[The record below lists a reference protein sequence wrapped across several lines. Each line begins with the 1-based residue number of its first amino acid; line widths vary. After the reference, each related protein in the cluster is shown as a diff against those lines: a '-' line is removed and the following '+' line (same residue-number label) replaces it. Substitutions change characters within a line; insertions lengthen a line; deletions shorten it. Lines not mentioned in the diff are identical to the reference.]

1 MTFWQV
7 LTMAMDSWSK
17 NEYRT
22 FITSRR
28 DDVFENRETSAS
40 AFSFKRPPPLDV
52 GHSDYSER
60 DEQCDADV
68 KLHWEKMV
76 RMALQ
81 KPPSTEFEFQF
92 KSAPVSPMVASLS
105 HPEDDVFQGSTQLA
119 YDHAF
124 ATQRG
129 DYKQHPVYRKQGEF
143 DEASKRAPTFVVSQ
157 RTVPE
162 PFSQLSPGSL
172 SRMYQPKY
180 SKFCVN
186 STDVPPVETSMD
198 SRSSSFRSQTS
209 TCEPTDR
216 DTGDS
221 STGRDSNGSSND
233 ASSVSTDTTFDRAFE
248 AFEHRSS
255 NATTPTLKSNV
266 TFKTIPCPNDRRS
279 VLTATNAEYEK
290 ASPNVSWL
298 RSPLKWMGIGGAKK
312 PLKSPRAEVRI
323 EHYHRFGTR
332 PVSKI
337 LDMSNAGGD
346 VSKPRAVSRLFNPPT
361 CDDKNVTHKRR
372 SFLAL
377 PVHQPLGTKTVEAKS
392 SHGLKLKPAFA
403 SDSSDVHSVVSSDR
417 ERDHSGMLKIRER
430 WLKYMRILTPPYGKS
445 SSKPDAAVVRGGSF
459 PQQQTLSQEYVHTRP
474 KSMPAILK
482 TPPLRPRSNPGAVF
496 QPSTTINIGGSRVHM
511 PPAGPSSAKKSNSFL
526 SHNVSSSP
534 RLMKSSSPRLLSL
547 SPKVKSS
554 PKVANTISPR
564 MSSSSASS
572 MCEIHSAV
580 QGAIAHCKQSHSGLL
595 SPAGNPAGNN
605 HRQ

>member
-1 MTFWQV
+1 M
-7 LTMAMDSWSK
+7 
-17 NEYRT
+17 
-22 FITSRR
+22 
-28 DDVFENRETSAS
+28 FENRETSES
-40 AFSFKRPPPLDV
+40 AFSFKRPPPLEV
-52 GHSDYSER
+52 GRGDYNER
-60 DEQCDADV
+60 DMQCDTDV
-68 KLHWEKMV
+68 KLHWENPLV

-81 KPPSTEFEFQF
+81 KPPNTEFEFQF
-92 KSAPVSPMVASLS
+92 KSAPVSPMLASFS
-105 HPEDDVFQGSTQLA
+105 HPDDDVFQGSSPQANDRTFNA
-119 YDHAF
+119 
-124 ATQRG
+124 QRG
-129 DYKQHPVYRKQGEF
+129 DYKQHPVYRKQVEL
-143 DEASKRAPTFVVSQ
+143 DEGSRRPPTFVVSQ

-209 TCEPTDR
+209 ICEPTDR

-221 STGRDSNGSSND
+221 STSRDSNGSSND

-248 AFEHRSS
+248 AYEHRSS

-266 TFKTIPCPNDRRS
+266 TLKTIPCPNDRRS
-279 VLTATNAEYEK
+279 VLSATNAEYDK
-290 ASPNVSWL
+290 TAPNVSWL
-298 RSPLKWMGIGGAKK
+298 RSPFKWMGIVGAKK
-312 PLKSPRAEVRI
+312 PPKSPRAEART
-323 EHYHRFGTR
+323 EHDHRTTTR
-332 PVSKI
+332 PISKLADI
-337 LDMSNAGGD
+337 GED
-346 VSKPRAVSRLFNPPT
+346 VAKPRAVSRLFNPPT
-361 CDDKNVTHKRR
+361 CDEKNLSNKRR

-392 SHGLKLKPAFA
+392 PHGLKLKPTFP

-430 WLKYMRILTPPYGKS
+430 WLKYMRMLTPPYGKS
-445 SSKPDAAVVRGGSF
+445 SPKPDGVVVRGGSF
-459 PQQQTLSQEYVHTRP
+459 PHQQPTLRQEYVHTRP

-496 QPSTTINIGGSRVHM
+496 QPSSSINMPGSRAHM
-511 PPAGPSSAKKSNSFL
+511 PPVGPSSAKKSNSFL
-526 SHNVSSSP
+526 SHNGSLVSSSP
-534 RLMKSSSPRLLSL
+534 RLLKSSSPRLLSL

-554 PKVANTISPR
+554 PKVPNTISPR

-572 MCEIHSAV
+572 MSELHSAV

-595 SPAGNPAGNN
+595 SPAGHPASSN
-605 HRQ
+605 HRHCPPN